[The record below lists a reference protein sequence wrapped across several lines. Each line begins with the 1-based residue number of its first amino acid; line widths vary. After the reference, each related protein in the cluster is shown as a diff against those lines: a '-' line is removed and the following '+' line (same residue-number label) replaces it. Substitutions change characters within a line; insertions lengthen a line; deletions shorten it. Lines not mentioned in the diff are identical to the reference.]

1 MGLIASFINHG
12 NKHRISQAFVLIV
25 ILVFVCIPISL
36 HAEQSSCVPCHTSA
50 EKLREI
56 TDISKRLK
64 QATSLQTIETE
75 GKESDKERGE
85 LAPYEKAEISREFLN
100 KNIHGTID
108 CTVCH
113 GGNGNGVD
121 MESSH
126 KGITKKL
133 SISSPSPCEKCHR
146 DIAQLDG
153 SNFHIS
159 PALLARHEWLPL
171 REKHL
176 GSLDCMTC
184 HNPSL
189 KSPTKDCC
197 TCH

>member
-1 MGLIASFINHG
+1 VIVVFLFVS
-12 NKHRISQAFVLIV
+12 IS
-25 ILVFVCIPISL
+25 IPL
-36 HAEQSSCVPCHTSA
+36 HAEKSSCVTCHTSA
-50 EKLREI
+50 KSFKEI
-56 TDISKRLK
+56 TDTSKRLK
-64 QATSLQTIETE
+64 LSL
-75 GKESDKERGE
+75 
-85 LAPYEKAEISREFLN
+85 
-100 KNIHGTID
+100 
-108 CTVCH
+108 
-113 GGNGNGVD
+113 
-121 MESSH
+121 
-126 KGITKKL
+126 
-133 SISSPSPCEKCHR
+133 SSPSPCEKCHR

-171 REKHL
+171 REKHF